1 MVVAAGNISEGSTLK
16 LKGKSKVNELPP
28 SGEAPP
34 ELLLSTSSLAI
45 TLLPLVMVYSGP
57 GTPSVSC
64 HPKGEASW
72 FAGSITN
79 ISSPWFGLSKGT
91 GNTL

>member
-1 MVVAAGNISEGSTLK
+1 ISIGSALK
-16 LKGKSKVNELPP
+16 LKGKSKVNEAPP
-28 SGEAPP
+28 SGETPP
-34 ELLLSTSSLAI
+34 ELLLSISSLAI
-45 TLLPLVMVYSGP
+45 TLFPLVIVYSGP
-57 GTPSVSC
+57 ATPSVSC

-79 ISSPWFGLSKGT
+79 SSPPWLGLSKGT